1 MTFACRNDNDKEDG
15 NGEERLGEEEA
26 VKLQVESHHRASQ
39 SPQSATASP
48 LKYII
53 IFILIP
59 QSSSISSS
67 SILIF
72 ILDPRS
78 NTNPLYFYTNE
89 KHNCHLIM
97 NSMCVHRF
105 PCIGVQT

>member
-1 MTFACRNDNDKEDG
+1 MIIIMMTFACSNDNDEEDD

-48 LKYII
+48 LKDII

-59 QSSSISSS
+59 QSSSILNPHLHPRI
-67 SILIF
+67 SI
-72 ILDPRS
+72 
-78 NTNPLYFYTNE
+78 
-89 KHNCHLIM
+89 
-97 NSMCVHRF
+97 
-105 PCIGVQT
+105 

>member
-1 MTFACRNDNDKEDG
+1 MIIIMMTFACSNDNDEEDD

-48 LKYII
+48 LLKDIT

-59 QSSSISSS
+59 HLHLRSSI
-67 SILIF
+67 
-72 ILDPRS
+72 
-78 NTNPLYFYTNE
+78 
-89 KHNCHLIM
+89 
-97 NSMCVHRF
+97 
-105 PCIGVQT
+105 